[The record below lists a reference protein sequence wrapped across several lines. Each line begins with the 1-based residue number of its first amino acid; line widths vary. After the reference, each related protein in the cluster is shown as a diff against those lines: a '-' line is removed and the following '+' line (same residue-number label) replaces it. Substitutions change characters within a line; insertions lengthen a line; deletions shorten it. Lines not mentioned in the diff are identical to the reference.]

1 MDSFDSKLARYLRIE
16 RGQETYGEDSPLEQS
31 IAFYVDHLLDETV
44 ARALSNGGRRPK
56 EAVGLLISLS
66 GFSPLTTI
74 LTYEILRPRRLLI
87 LSSSDAVDSINVINK
102 HLYERRGMRYSDA
115 NYVTCNPTDPLGIY
129 RVVKNELDKMCGP
142 DAEPP
147 YAVIDITGG
156 RKVMSAAAALAA
168 WQLQLDLCYIDS
180 TYDPA
185 TRRAVPGSDRLL
197 LLDNP
202 TSLFGE
208 QEMHAALQ
216 TFNSGAFAEAG
227 RRYGELA
234 SSIAEPGRARL
245 MKVTADLYRAWCDLD
260 LTALATCIEAAE
272 ATLDQS
278 RGLLSDHSVKQLEGQ
293 FDFLRKL
300 HHGDRQALLI
310 CFYVLGVHY
319 REVGRHDFAAL
330 LFYRTIEG
338 CLAHRLESLAAG
350 FTCDAPD
357 YTLLTPDPASLGVA
371 CQAVLRS
378 IGRSGADASLP
389 PVIGL
394 IWAAV
399 LLTALDDQLVV
410 KAGLKGAKALSHLD
424 RLIRARNKS
433 VLAHGELPVS
443 GEQSKEF
450 QAKAQL
456 VLRAF
461 WRLNGPGDR
470 VDELCDS
477 LRFIRTDH

>member
-1 MDSFDSKLARYLRIE
+1 VDPFAGKLARYLRIE
-16 RGQETYGEDSPLEQS
+16 RGQETYGEGSPLEQS
-31 IAFYVDHLLDETV
+31 IAFYVDQLLNETV
-44 ARALSNGGRRPK
+44 SRALSNSGRRPK

-74 LTYEILRPRRLLI
+74 LTYEILQPRRLLI

-102 HLYERRGMRYSDA
+102 HVYERRRMRYSDA
-115 NYVTCNPTDPLGIY
+115 TYRTCNPTDPLQIY
-129 RVVKNELDKMCGP
+129 RIIKGELDRMRGP
-142 DAEPP
+142 GGDSP

-168 WQLQLDLCYIDS
+168 WQLRLDLCYIDS
-180 TYDPA
+180 TYDPV
-185 TRRAVPGSDRLL
+185 TRRAIPGSDRLL

-216 TFNSGAFAEAG
+216 TFNSGAFAEAQ
-227 RRYGELA
+227 RRYDELA

-245 MKVTADLYRAWCDLD
+245 MKVVADLYRAWCDLD
-260 LTALATCIEAAE
+260 LTALAACIEAVE
-272 ATLDQS
+272 AALDQG
-278 RGLLSDHSVKQLEGQ
+278 RGLLSEDSVKQLEGQ
-293 FDFLRKL
+293 LDFLGKL
-300 HHGDRQALLI
+300 QHGDRQALLV
-310 CFYVLGVHY
+310 CFFVLGMHY

-378 IGRSGADASLP
+378 IGRANASASLP

-394 IWAAV
+394 IWGAV
-399 LLTALDDQLVV
+399 LLTALDDELV
-410 KAGLKGAKALSHLD
+410 AATGLKGAKALSHLD
-424 RLIRARNKS
+424 RLIKARNKS

-470 VDELCDS
+470 VDELCAT